1 MATFKYKITSRY
13 AAASKHTRV
22 RYFRHL
28 IRKEKE
34 KLQRRKAVTNSR
46 KVLNTPSTVSSGVY
60 YYKVSSRI
68 IYSFSYDDS
77 FLNVFYVCE
86 SQFYD
91 AFSSYHKA
99 YTK

>member
-1 MATFKYKITSRY
+1 MRPVKIPLY
-13 AAASKHTRV
+13 LFV
-22 RYFRHL
+22 RHL

-34 KLQRRKAVTNSR
+34 KLQRRKVVTKSR
-46 KVLNTPSTVSSGVY
+46 KVLNAPHPNDSVGMGTAFIIRSDQE
-60 YYKVSSRI
+60 I

-77 FLNVFYVCE
+77 FLNVFYVYE

>member
-1 MATFKYKITSRY
+1 MRQIKIHY
-13 AAASKHTRV
+13 V
-22 RYFRHL
+22 RYVRHL

-34 KLQRRKAVTNSR
+34 KLQRRKVVTKSR
-46 KVLNTPSTVSSGVY
+46 KVLNAVPTILWGLHFNIRSV
-60 YYKVSSRI
+60 KEI

>member
-1 MATFKYKITSRY
+1 M
-13 AAASKHTRV
+13 
-22 RYFRHL
+22 
-28 IRKEKE
+28 
-34 KLQRRKAVTNSR
+34 AVTAFNIRSV
-46 KVLNTPSTVSSGVY
+46 KE
-60 YYKVSSRI
+60 I